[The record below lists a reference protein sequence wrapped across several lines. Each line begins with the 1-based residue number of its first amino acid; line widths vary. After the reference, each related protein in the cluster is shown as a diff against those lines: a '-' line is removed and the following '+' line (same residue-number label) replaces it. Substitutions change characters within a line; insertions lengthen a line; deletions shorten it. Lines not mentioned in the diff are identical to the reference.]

1 MPLYGSWK
9 EIDMDSSIKKSKIK
23 INVIDVVII
32 LMILAL
38 IAVGVNRVYSAM
50 KSYTSS
56 QESDT
61 VLTFECSVEYDD
73 ILKYLK
79 DGDNVYLSSD
89 KTLLGYLH
97 DRSSGDELDAVYE
110 VEDNDISKAD
120 TVTLRGTIMLS
131 SKAVKMQNG
140 DYYVLNGMNITVGS
154 RIDVYTETAQMTIT
168 VKDISE

>member
-1 MPLYGSWK
+1 MPLHGGRK
-9 EIDMDSSIKKSKIK
+9 GIDMDSSIKKSKIK

-38 IAVGVNRVYSAM
+38 VAVGINRIYSVIT
-50 KSYTSS
+50 SDTSS
-56 QESDT
+56 RRSDT

-89 KTLLGYLH
+89 KTLLGHLH
-97 DRSSGDELDAVYE
+97 DKSSSDELGAVYMT
-110 VEDNDISKAD
+110 DDDKSAD
-120 TVTLRGTIMLS
+120 GVTLRGTLMLS
-131 SKAVKMQNG
+131 SEAIKMEDG

-154 RIDVYTETAQMTIT
+154 RIDVYTEMAQMTIT
-168 VKDISE
+168 VKDISK